1 MDRTDKYAFKNRE
14 GTPNIPQR
22 VLAAASTIVPY
33 PRPLPFPATGSRDLA
48 ASLRGPGARLRLG
61 A

>member
-14 GTPNIPQR
+14 GAPNIPEG
-22 VLAAASTIVPY
+22 VVAAASTIVPY
-33 PRPLPFPATGSRDLA
+33 LSRPRPPGPGPGPGR
-48 ASLRGPGARLRLG
+48 RGPGPALDLR